1 MCPPLPGGGAPLIPL
16 ITFYFPV
23 LLVFDL
29 YGRGLGGGGAGLHL
43 LCPTA
48 APFPFCVSASSSSHL
63 GGLSPPSASCHLPLA
78 PARLSFG
85 RSGAGLSRDS
95 SHSPGGGEGR
105 KARCEV
111 LQMRAKRWSAH
122 QPSRD
127 PVNEGYSCF

>member
-1 MCPPLPGGGAPLIPL
+1 MPAPVWGRGPSHSAHHFLLPSPPSLSSVRGGGC
-16 ITFYFPV
+16 V
-23 LLVFDL
+23 W
-29 YGRGLGGGGAGLHL
+29 GGGLHL

-85 RSGAGLSRDS
+85 RGGAGLSRDS
-95 SHSPGGGEGR
+95 SHAAGGGEGR

-111 LQMRAKRWSAH
+111 LQIRAKRWSAR
-122 QPSRD
+122 QPSWD
-127 PVNEGYSCF
+127 PIDEGYSCF

>member
-1 MCPPLPGGGAPLIPL
+1 MGG
-16 ITFYFPV
+16 
-23 LLVFDL
+23 
-29 YGRGLGGGGAGLHL
+29 GLHL

-85 RSGAGLSRDS
+85 RGGAGLSRDS
-95 SHSPGGGEGR
+95 SHAAGGGEGR

-111 LQMRAKRWSAH
+111 LQIRAKRWSAR
-122 QPSRD
+122 QPSWD
-127 PVNEGYSCF
+127 PVNEGYSCFQLSVIRLLNSLFLDGLRLTSSYCTVSARDRFC